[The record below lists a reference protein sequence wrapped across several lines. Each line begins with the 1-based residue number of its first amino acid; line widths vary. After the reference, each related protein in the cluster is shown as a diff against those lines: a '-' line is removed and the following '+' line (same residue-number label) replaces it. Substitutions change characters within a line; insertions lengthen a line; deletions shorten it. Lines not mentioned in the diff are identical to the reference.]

1 LTNAFSDVERPDGCA
16 PFGIR
21 SINGLI
27 YVTFAVQDED
37 KHDDVAGPGHGL
49 VDVFGPGGRR
59 QKRLVNHCVLNSPV
73 GAGTGEAK
81 LWQWPHQFNPRTGA
95 FPWPVAECCWPPH
108 SE

>member
-27 YVTFAVQDED
+27 YVSFAVQDED

-59 QKRLVNHCVLNSPV
+59 QKRL
-73 GAGTGEAK
+73 
-81 LWQWPHQFNPRTGA
+81 GA
-95 FPWPVAECCWPPH
+95 FLWPVAECCWPPH